1 MKNINPYEMIVTT
14 LELTADQAELIK
26 IAVEAYQNRCVS
38 RGESIT
44 AEEIL
49 EKLDETSHY

>member
-1 MKNINPYEMIVTT
+1 MNPYEMIVTT
-14 LELTADQAELIK
+14 LELTADQVELIK
-26 IAVEAYQNRCVS
+26 IAVEAYQDRCVS
-38 RGESIT
+38 RGESMT